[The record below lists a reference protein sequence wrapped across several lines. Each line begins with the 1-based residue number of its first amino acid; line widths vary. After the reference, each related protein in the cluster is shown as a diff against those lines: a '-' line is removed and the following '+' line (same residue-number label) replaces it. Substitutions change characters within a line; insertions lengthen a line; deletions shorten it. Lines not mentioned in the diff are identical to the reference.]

1 MFGRSSNVIVDSYS
15 SRRSRKGLPGWVWVL
30 LIGVALGIGA
40 VIGVQERLLPPRL
53 STAESTR
60 LTEAFDVADRERT
73 RLRAELVASQQKL
86 QQSTQD
92 ALTQGGSAA
101 AAQRRVAELQGDVA
115 ALVDALPLDP
125 RGGVV
130 QVRAARFR
138 AEGGQL
144 FYDIVL
150 SRERSSDKPWNGV
163 LHLVLTG
170 SAAGS
175 DAATLRLE
183 PIALAM
189 GRYASLRGSRSL
201 PARFDVRQ
209 AGVQVLDRA
218 QGQVLGARV
227 FNLK

>member
-15 SRRSRKGLPGWVWVL
+15 LRRQRKGLPRWLWWL
-30 LIGVALGIGA
+30 LGGFALGVAA
-40 VIGVQERLLPPRL
+40 VLVVQERLLPPRL
-53 STAESTR
+53 SSAESAR
-60 LTEAFDVADRERT
+60 LSEAFDSADRERT
-73 RLRAELVASQQKL
+73 QLRSELAASRQKL

-92 ALTQGGSAA
+92 AQAREAGAS
-101 AAQRRVAELQGDVA
+101 AAQRRVAELQAEVA
-115 ALVDALPLDP
+115 ALVDALPADP
-125 RGGVV
+125 RGGTV

-144 FYDIVL
+144 VYDIVL
-150 SRERSSDKPWNGV
+150 SREPAGSKPWNGV
-163 LHLVLTG
+163 LQLVLTG
-170 SAAGS
+170 SSAGN

-189 GRYASLRGSRSL
+189 GRHVTLRGSRSL
-201 PARFDVRQ
+201 PARFDARQ

-218 QGQVLGARV
+218 QGQLLGTRV

>member
-15 SRRSRKGLPGWVWVL
+15 SRRSRKGLPAWLWVL
-30 LIGVALGIGA
+30 LTGIALGAGA
-40 VIGVQERLLPPRL
+40 VIGVQERLLPQRL
-53 STAESTR
+53 STAESSR

-73 RLRAELVASQQKL
+73 RLRAELVDSRQKL

-92 ALTQGGSAA
+92 ALAQAGSATT
-101 AAQRRVAELQGDVA
+101 AQRRVAELQADVA
-115 ALVDALPLDP
+115 ALVDALPPDP
-125 RGGVV
+125 RGGAV

-138 AEGGQL
+138 TEGGQL

-150 SRERSSDKPWNGV
+150 SRERAGDKPWNGV

-170 SAAGS
+170 SAAGN

-183 PIALAM
+183 PIVLTM

>member
-15 SRRSRKGLPGWVWVL
+15 SRRSRKGLPAWLWVL
-30 LIGVALGIGA
+30 LTGIALGAGA
-40 VIGVQERLLPPRL
+40 VIGVQERLLPQRL
-53 STAESTR
+53 STAESSR

-73 RLRAELVASQQKL
+73 RLRAELVDSRQKL

-92 ALTQGGSAA
+92 ALAQAGSATT
-101 AAQRRVAELQGDVA
+101 AQRRVAELQADVA
-115 ALVDALPLDP
+115 ALVDALPPDP
-125 RGGVV
+125 RGGAV

-138 AEGGQL
+138 TEGGQL

-150 SRERSSDKPWNGV
+150 SRERAGDKPWNGV
-163 LHLVLTG
+163 IHLVLTG
-170 SAAGS
+170 SAAGN
-175 DAATLRLE
+175 DAPTLRLE
-183 PIALAM
+183 PIMLAM